1 MKKLLIIITCFFTV
15 LSGFGQ
21 LANEKAKLE
30 KERQDIQDEIREI
43 QSNYN
48 KVKGLKKESLAKLS
62 ILQRKLQLQDRLI
75 GNINKE
81 IRNINDEI
89 YLGNVEIYRLQVQLD
104 TLKSQYARSVVYAYK
119 NNTSYDFLNFIFSA
133 NSFNDALNRIS
144 YLRSYRAYRQE
155 QVTAIQDRQ
164 KLIADKKQQL
174 LAKQAQKKSVLQ
186 NQQVQLNELASQK
199 KEKDA
204 VVSKLKSQERQLS
217 KEIASKKKR
226 DKQLQ
231 GQIAAIIRRIIEAER
246 KESLAKNK
254 TVANT
259 NTNTGA
265 KTTTTTKKEY
275 FNLNEGQRN
284 LAASFEKNKG
294 GLPWPVDNGVVTI
307 PFGSSVVGGLSIDN
321 PGITISTPSSGGS
334 VKAVFNGEVSAV
346 SNLGDGMM
354 VMIRHGKYFTIYS
367 NLSSANVSK
376 GSTVNT
382 GQVIGRT
389 GEADDGSGGQL
400 DFMLMIENR
409 NVNPSPWLRR

>member
-1 MKKLLIIITCFFTV
+1 MKTLFIYPKKFNMKNLLIS
-15 LSGFGQ
+15 LSCLLIVGLAFGQ
-21 LANEKAKLE
+21 DKAALE
-30 KERQDIQDEIREI
+30 RERDEIQREIQEI

-48 KVKGLKKESLAKLS
+48 KVKGLKKESLAKLA
-62 ILQRKLQLQDRLI
+62 ILQHKLQLQDRLI

-81 IRNINDEI
+81 IRSIDDEI

-104 TLKSQYARSVVYAYK
+104 TLKVQYARSVVYAYK

-144 YLRSYRAYRQE
+144 YLKSYRAYRQE

-186 NQQVQLNELASQK
+186 DQQVQLNELASQK

-246 KESLAKNK
+246 K
-254 TVANT
+254 
-259 NTNTGA
+259 
-265 KTTTTTKKEY
+265 
-275 FNLNEGQRN
+275 
-284 LAASFEKNKG
+284 
-294 GLPWPVDNGVVTI
+294 
-307 PFGSSVVGGLSIDN
+307 
-321 PGITISTPSSGGS
+321 
-334 VKAVFNGEVSAV
+334 
-346 SNLGDGMM
+346 
-354 VMIRHGKYFTIYS
+354 
-367 NLSSANVSK
+367 
-376 GSTVNT
+376 
-382 GQVIGRT
+382 
-389 GEADDGSGGQL
+389 
-400 DFMLMIENR
+400 
-409 NVNPSPWLRR
+409 